1 MKSFRESLSANFLK
15 NIEREVGREESLRL
29 LWPVIVGRRLANNT
43 RLHRI
48 QNGRLI
54 LAVPDRSW
62 RVSLGSDDLE
72 KMILDAV
79 NSLWGETVC
88 HSIEFFEDPRVAP
101 PLQEQRNRR
110 SQPFREPP
118 PVELPAAETV
128 ADVSLRKLIVQS
140 ASKYLARR
148 EESSQEENSQEENS
162 R

>member
-29 LWPVIVGRRLANNT
+29 LWPVVVGRRLANNT
-43 RLHRI
+43 RLQRI

-62 RVSLGSDDLE
+62 RASLGSVDIE

-79 NSLWGETVC
+79 NSLWGEPVC

-101 PLQEQRNRR
+101 PPQEQRNRR
-110 SQPFREPP
+110 PQPLREPP

-128 ADVSLRKLIVQS
+128 SDVSLRKLIVQS
-140 ASKYLARR
+140 ASKYLARQKESPQ
-148 EESSQEENSQEENS
+148 EESPQEESP

>member
-62 RVSLGSDDLE
+62 RASLGSDDLE

-110 SQPFREPP
+110 SQPLREPP

-128 ADVSLRKLIVQS
+128 ADVSLRKLILQS

-148 EESSQEENSQEENS
+148 EESSQKENSQEESS